1 MRKLLLSYSFIV
13 SLLAAIAAPY
23 VLDNVIAGSSLTSS
37 DQFPVVIGVLFVLFW
52 VATLV
57 VGVKFVPQGDA
68 DEEPWIED
76 EDDTSREAGTVN
88 WFNVTKGFGFITRD
102 QGDDVFVH
110 LRSIRGK
117 GHRSLLEGQR
127 VRFTVTESDKGMQAE
142 DVSVVS

>member
-13 SLLAAIAAPY
+13 SLVAAIATPY
-23 VLDNVIAGSSLTSS
+23 VLDNVIAGASLTSS
-37 DQFPVVIGVLFVLFW
+37 DQLPVVIGVLFVLFW

-68 DEEPWIED
+68 EEELWVED
-76 EDDTSREAGTVN
+76 EDDMSREAGTVK

-110 LRSIRGK
+110 FRSIRGK